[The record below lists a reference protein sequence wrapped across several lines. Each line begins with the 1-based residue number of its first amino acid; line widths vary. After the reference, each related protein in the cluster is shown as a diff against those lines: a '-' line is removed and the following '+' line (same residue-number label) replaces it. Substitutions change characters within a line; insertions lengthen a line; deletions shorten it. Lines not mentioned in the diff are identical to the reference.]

1 VKEQLSNSTTDED
14 EAIHE
19 PTFKKKTLE
28 FSEENLSLMQQHAV
42 NQLSKMSNQQFKILF
57 SSPSLDHGNKSA
69 TTSIEQVLDMTR
81 KLPFIFSI
89 IPYQSSSKVLD
100 SFKKF

>member
-1 VKEQLSNSTTDED
+1 VKEQLRNSTTDED

-42 NQLSKMSNQQFKILF
+42 NQLSKMSNQQVQNTLLK
-57 SSPSLDHGNKSA
+57 P
-69 TTSIEQVLDMTR
+69 
-81 KLPFIFSI
+81 I
-89 IPYQSSSKVLD
+89 IRPWE
-100 SFKKF
+100 